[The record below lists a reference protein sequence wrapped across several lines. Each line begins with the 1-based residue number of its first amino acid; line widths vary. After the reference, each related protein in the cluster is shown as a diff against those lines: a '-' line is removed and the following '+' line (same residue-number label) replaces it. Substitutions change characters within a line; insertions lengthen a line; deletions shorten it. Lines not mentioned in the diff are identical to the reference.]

1 MSKIQ
6 VLDPIT
12 IDKIAAG
19 EVIERPASVVK
30 ELVENA
36 IDAGATA
43 VVVEIKEGGIS
54 FMRITDNGCG
64 IDREDV
70 RSAFLR
76 HSTSKIRSVDD
87 LVHIGSLGFRGE
99 ALSSISAVAQV
110 ELITKTK
117 DQTFGTLYR
126 IAGGKE
132 EDLEDTGAPDG
143 TTFIIRQLFYNT
155 PARRKF
161 LKTPMTE
168 ASHVGDLMT
177 RLALSHP
184 HISFQ
189 FINNGQSKLH
199 TSGNGKLKDVIY
211 HIYGREIAANLL
223 KAEYDAPGLKITGFL
238 GKPIISRGNRNF
250 ENYYVNGRYA
260 KNNII
265 SRAIEDAYKDFTMQ
279 HKYPFVVLHM
289 EIDGEHVDVNVHPT
303 KMELRFNNQQEV
315 YNAIYSAVDQGLHE
329 KELIP
334 HVEMPEPKPVV
345 SNTPATAYT
354 PKPKSGS
361 APQAQT
367 PATARAAIS
376 GMTGTA
382 TSASQMPQQKKAVVP
397 PPQERDLEYFM
408 TKMKKRVLAEHEEEK
423 RKEKAA
429 TEQAVNTAE
438 NISAKTDVKLQPA
451 STQQIPKT
459 LEHTSSYTASENASE
474 RQTFSSVSTSS
485 SMAEGKTPYM
495 QNASN
500 KSQITMSMNADE
512 PQKSEPSLAE
522 SPKQMELFEDH
533 LLTREAMQK
542 YKVVGQVFET
552 YWLVEYDNSL
562 YIIDQHAAHERV
574 LYEKTLKSMKTRE
587 FTSQMISPPIV
598 LNLSMQEAE
607 LLNTYMDQFTRIG
620 FEIEEFGQDSY
631 AVRAVPDNLFS
642 IAKKE
647 LLIQMLDSLSD
658 EITRNQSPDLIDEK
672 IASMSCKAA
681 VKGNM
686 KLSVQEVDAL
696 IGELLSL
703 DNPYHCP
710 HGRPTIIAMTK
721 RELEKKF
728 KRIV

>member
-43 VVVEIKEGGIS
+43 IVVEIKEGGIS

-168 ASHVGDLMT
+168 ASHIGDLMT

-223 KAEYDAPGLKITGFL
+223 KAEYESPGLKITGFL

-250 ENYYVNGRYA
+250 ENYFINGRYA
-260 KNNII
+260 KNSII
-265 SRAIEDAYKDFTMQ
+265 ARAIEDAYKDFTMQ

-315 YNAIYSAVDQGLHE
+315 YNAIYTTVEQGLHE

-334 HVEMPEPKPVV
+334 HVEMPEPKM
-345 SNTPATAYT
+345 NAN
-354 PKPKSGS
+354 
-361 APQAQT
+361 APQT
-367 PATARAAIS
+367 PQEPIQS
-376 GMTGTA
+376 MQ
-382 TSASQMPQQKKAVVP
+382 QMEERPDTRPAKAVIP
-397 PPQERDLEYFM
+397 PPRERDLEYFM
-408 TKMKKRVLAEHEEEK
+408 NKMKERVMAEHMKEEQEK
-423 RKEKAA
+423 I
-429 TEQAVNTAE
+429 AVKSEIESRPQKQQVVKTPDSQVPSIE
-438 NISAKTDVKLQPA
+438 N
-451 STQQIPKT
+451 
-459 LEHTSSYTASENASE
+459 SEIG
-474 RQTFSSVSTSS
+474 SSVNPAAGSS
-485 SMAEGKTPYM
+485 VQEEKTPYM
-495 QNASN
+495 PDTDSG
-500 KSQITMSMNADE
+500 
-512 PQKSEPSLAE
+512 

-574 LYEKTLKSMKTRE
+574 LYEKTLRSMKTRE

-642 IAKKE
+642 IAKKD

-686 KLSVQEVDAL
+686 KLSVQEVDTL

>member
-43 VVVEIKEGGIS
+43 VVVEIKDGGIS

-87 LVHIGSLGFRGE
+87 LLHIGSLGFRGE

-132 EDLEDTGAPDG
+132 ETLEDTGAPDG

-211 HIYGREIAANLL
+211 HIYGREIASNLL
-223 KAEYDAPGLKITGFL
+223 QAEYDTPGLKITGFL

-260 KNNII
+260 RNSII

-279 HKYPFVVLHM
+279 HKYPFVVLHI

-334 HVEMPEPKPVV
+334 HVEMPEPKTAVQ
-345 SNTPATAYT
+345 STPE
-354 PKPKSGS
+354 PKPAVQS
-361 APQAQT
+361 T
-367 PATARAAIS
+367 PES
-376 GMTGTA
+376 K
-382 TSASQMPQQKKAVVP
+382 PAVQSTP
-397 PPQERDLEYFM
+397 
-408 TKMKKRVLAEHEEEK
+408 EE
-423 RKEKAA
+423 
-429 TEQAVNTAE
+429 
-438 NISAKTDVKLQPA
+438 
-451 STQQIPKT
+451 
-459 LEHTSSYTASENASE
+459 
-474 RQTFSSVSTSS
+474 
-485 SMAEGKTPYM
+485 KTPYM
-495 QNASN
+495 QNTAVRP
-500 KSQITMSMNADE
+500 QISTQTTAPE
-512 PQKSEPSLAE
+512 P
-522 SPKQMELFEDH
+522 PKQMELFEDH

-574 LYEKTLKSMKTRE
+574 LYEKTLKSMQTRE

-598 LNLSMQEAE
+598 LNLSMREAE
-607 LLNTYMDQFTRIG
+607 LLNTYMDRFTRIG

-658 EITRNQSPDLIDEK
+658 EIARNQSPDLIDEK